1 MKSFQV
7 LVFAYAFHLICGIV
21 YEPEP
26 EADNEIGKVF
36 LGSFLSCFTLKE
48 PQIQQMLGL
57 ILQKLVT
64 AVCPTCKD
72 RVSQRMGYARMA
84 EEGFS

>member
-1 MKSFQV
+1 MLVKSFQV

-36 LGSFLSCFTLKE
+36 LES
-48 PQIQQMLGL
+48 
-57 ILQKLVT
+57 VY
-64 AVCPTCKD
+64 
-72 RVSQRMGYARMA
+72 RVLRSKSHKWNKY
-84 EEGFS
+84 